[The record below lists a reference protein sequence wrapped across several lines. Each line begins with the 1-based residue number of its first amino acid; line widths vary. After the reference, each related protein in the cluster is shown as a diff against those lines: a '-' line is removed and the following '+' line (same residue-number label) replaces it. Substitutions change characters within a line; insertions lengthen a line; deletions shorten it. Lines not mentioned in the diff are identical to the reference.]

1 MRIFIFAL
9 AVICAALIGLGSWFN
24 HEQAASNMQAKKQT
38 QASSDYYMKHATI
51 YQLGD
56 NGDLAYRMQIADSLH
71 FPDDSV
77 KLSDIRVHYLHGTK
91 TYWGLHAN
99 KGRIPPGQEDL
110 YLYDGVNIEHP
121 RENGNLVKAK
131 TAHAWVKPHE
141 NRIDTNAKVSA
152 SEPGHTIT
160 GDGAHIDL
168 KTNTLKLLSNVHV
181 TYTY

>member
-38 QASSDYYMKHATI
+38 QTSSDYYMKHATI

-99 KGRIPPGQEDL
+99 KG
-110 YLYDGVNIEHP
+110 
-121 RENGNLVKAK
+121 
-131 TAHAWVKPHE
+131 
-141 NRIDTNAKVSA
+141 
-152 SEPGHTIT
+152 
-160 GDGAHIDL
+160 
-168 KTNTLKLLSNVHV
+168 
-181 TYTY
+181 